1 MKKFWKQFFMRGI
14 IAGGGGPVVL
24 AIVYLCLGLSG
35 VVQTLDV
42 FQVVLGVLSS
52 FLIAF
57 VAAGITAVYQ
67 IEKLPLVWA
76 SLIQCAVLYIDYLG
90 IYLLNGWLADGI
102 VSILVFTAIFV
113 VGFAIIWLVVYLSI
127 KYHANKLNQKLN
139 TKQ

>member
-1 MKKFWKQFFMRGI
+1 MRGI
-14 IAGGGGPVVL
+14 VAGGGGPVVL

-76 SLIQCAVLYIDYLG
+76 ALIQCAVLYIDYLG

-102 VSILVFTAIFV
+102 VPFLVFTAIFV
-113 VGFAIIWLVVYLSI
+113 VAFAIIWLVVYLSI
-127 KYHANKLNQKLN
+127 KYNANKLNQKLN

>member
-14 IAGGGGPVVL
+14 VAGGGGPVVL

-76 SLIQCAVLYIDYLG
+76 TLIQCAVLYIDYLC

-102 VSILVFTAIFV
+102 VPFLVFTAIFV

-127 KYHANKLNQKLN
+127 KYNANKLNQKLN

>member
-14 IAGGGGPVVL
+14 VAGGGGPVVL

-42 FQVVLGVLSS
+42 FQVVLGILSS

-76 SLIQCAVLYIDYLG
+76 TLIQCAVLYIDYLG

-102 VSILVFTAIFV
+102 VPFLVFTAIFV

-127 KYHANKLNQKLN
+127 KYNANKLNQKLN